1 MAAQPIFYSSATATQ
16 PQAAVSFCASL
27 AARRAH
33 GKLHFN
39 TACPPGRATAPKKQL
54 GACGYCS
61 YSFQIKSLQFHKVS
75 VPAPPHAPCPSCSTQ
90 LDITPP
96 PTTDFTYTRAIY
108 TRFRTYLAT
117 IYTPSR
123 LECTSP
129 PSILEW
135 I

>member
-1 MAAQPIFYSSATATQ
+1 MAAQTIFYSSATATQ

-54 GACGYCS
+54 DACGYCS

-75 VPAPPHAPCPSCSTQ
+75 VPSPLPLPMLLVLRVPLSLILRLLLPLILLTLVLFIHGSEHTWQ
-90 LDITPP
+90 LYIHQAD
-96 PTTDFTYTRAIY
+96 
-108 TRFRTYLAT
+108 
-117 IYTPSR
+117 
-123 LECTSP
+123 
-129 PSILEW
+129 
-135 I
+135 